1 LHAHEDAN
9 ESQIAKPS
17 LLLESIHDGT
27 LFCSEFIFRKRSNM
41 PRKLIPPE
49 PWWAGAADLMAR
61 CSLSLREAA
70 AELGVDLTIEEAEN
84 IKHRKL
90 FQKALE
96 DAKIAFY
103 TEIGSNPRL
112 SKDLVVG
119 QVYKLAGMLAEE
131 GEAYKA
137 TDALLKLAKIRGWV
151 GNEPDSL
158 WDVFKDLS
166 HKDIQQLKHRITLR
180 AEEEA
185 RASSEPTEN
194 DPPLEQPN

>member
-1 LHAHEDAN
+1 
-9 ESQIAKPS
+9 
-17 LLLESIHDGT
+17 
-27 LFCSEFIFRKRSNM
+27 M

-49 PWWAGAADLMAR
+49 PWWAEAADLMAR
-61 CSLSLREAA
+61 CNLSLREAA
-70 AELGVDLTIEEAEN
+70 AELGVDLTIEEAEK
-84 IKHRKL
+84 IKDRRL

-96 DAKIAFY
+96 DAKIAYY

-119 QVYKLAGMLAEE
+119 QVYTLAGKLAEE

-151 GNEPDSL
+151 GNEPDSFYDL
-158 WDVFKDLS
+158 FKDLS
-166 HKDIQQLKHRITLR
+166 QKDIDEMKHKLSLK

-185 RASSEPTEN
+185 QAPGEQPTET
-194 DPPLEQPN
+194 DLPPKRLN

>member
-1 LHAHEDAN
+1 
-9 ESQIAKPS
+9 
-17 LLLESIHDGT
+17 
-27 LFCSEFIFRKRSNM
+27 M
-41 PRKLIPPE
+41 PRKVIPPE
-49 PWWAGAADLMAR
+49 PWWPQAADLIVR

-103 TEIGSNPRL
+103 TEIGSSPKL

-119 QVYKLAGMLAEE
+119 QVYKLAGKLAEE

-151 GNEPDSL
+151 GNEPDSFYDL
-158 WDVFKDLS
+158 FRDLS
-166 HKDIQQLKHRITLR
+166 QKDIDEMKQKLSPTH
-180 AEEEA
+180 EEA
-185 RASSEPTEN
+185 QDTGEPSEAITAPER
-194 DPPLEQPN
+194 PN

>member
-1 LHAHEDAN
+1 
-9 ESQIAKPS
+9 
-17 LLLESIHDGT
+17 
-27 LFCSEFIFRKRSNM
+27 M

-49 PWWAGAADLMAR
+49 PWWGEAADLIAR
-61 CSLSLREAA
+61 CNLTLREAA
-70 AELGVDLTIEEAEN
+70 AELGIDLTIEEAEK
-84 IKHRKL
+84 IKDRKL

-96 DAKIAFY
+96 DAKIAYY

-112 SKDLVVG
+112 SKEVIVG
-119 QVYKLAGMLAEE
+119 QVYKLAGVLAEE

-158 WDVFKDLS
+158 WDVFGDLS
-166 HKDIQQLKHRITLR
+166 HKDFQQLKHEIAVR

-185 RASSEPTEN
+185 RASSEPAET
-194 DPPLEQPN
+194 DPPLEKPN

>member
-1 LHAHEDAN
+1 
-9 ESQIAKPS
+9 
-17 LLLESIHDGT
+17 
-27 LFCSEFIFRKRSNM
+27 M

-49 PWWAGAADLMAR
+49 PWWAQAADLMVR

-70 AELGVDLTIEEAEN
+70 AELGVDLTIDEAEN

-119 QVYKLAGMLAEE
+119 QVYKLAGKLAEE

-137 TDALLKLAKIRGWV
+137 TDALLKLAKIKGWV
-151 GNEPDSL
+151 GYEPDTLYKTLSSL
-158 WDVFKDLS
+158 SQKGIDE
-166 HKDIQQLKHRITLR
+166 LKRHIEQRR
-180 AEEEA
+180 DEEEA
-185 RASSEPTEN
+185 KGAGEPSEAAPE
-194 DPPLEQPN
+194 PERPN